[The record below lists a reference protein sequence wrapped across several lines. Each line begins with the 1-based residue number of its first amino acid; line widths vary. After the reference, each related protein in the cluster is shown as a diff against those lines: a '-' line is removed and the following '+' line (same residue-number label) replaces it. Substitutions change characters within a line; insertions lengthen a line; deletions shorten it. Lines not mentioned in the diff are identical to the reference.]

1 MEKRFAF
8 IVFLLCLIL
17 KTYQRKHNLRNDIR
31 GLKEEELNELK
42 ELSDDIIILH
52 TNDVHC
58 GLNEKIGYDGLYLYK
73 RELQRKYKHVLLV
86 DAGDHI
92 QGGAIGILSK
102 GSDIIDIM
110 NKIGYD
116 VVTIGNHEF
125 DYGIN
130 QLTLLEK
137 KLNCGYISAN
147 YCYRKNKAPIFSPY
161 KIIDLGE
168 KKIAFIGITT
178 PQTLSKTYLHNI
190 VDEDGN
196 MLYDFLTENDGK
208 ELYDTIQGY
217 IDEVKREGADH
228 VILLCHLGNEGDSLE
243 QYTSNYLISNL
254 KGVDALVDGHTHRV
268 YNITSKDKEGKD
280 VIIAQ
285 TGTKLANLGMIKIQK
300 NGKVTSEMLSEIPP
314 PEHFKYTIEKRGD
327 KKRYVDVEMHKVIKE
342 IINSHN
348 DELNEKIGYT
358 DFDLKINIDD
368 SGDSSKQISRSE
380 ESILCDLVADAIRNV
395 GEGDISMINAGSIRT
410 DLMRGN
416 ITFQNVL
423 DILPFSADII
433 IKEVS
438 GQDVLDALEYGMK
451 NLPDKTSRFPQ
462 VSGISFKVN
471 ITFKSSVIV
480 DDEEMF
486 VKVDG
491 KRRVYDVKVGNEPL
505 DLNKI
510 YKMSFGN
517 YIADGGDG
525 FSMFKKYEEKYST
538 LKTDN
543 QAFME
548 YIKDVL
554 KGKIPEQY
562 KKTQG
567 RIIIVGNEKKEDGKK
582 NSASCF
588 IKHLSKV
595 ILITSLILIFF

>member
-1 MEKRFAF
+1 MEKRFIF

-17 KTYQRKHNLRNDIR
+17 KTYQRKYNLRNDFR
-31 GLKEEELNELK
+31 GLKEEELNELN

-58 GLNEKIGYDGLYLYK
+58 GLNEKIGYDGVYLYK

-130 QLTLLEK
+130 QLTLLEI
-137 KLNCGYISAN
+137 KLNSGYISAN

-190 VDEDGN
+190 MDEDGN
-196 MLYDFLTENDGK
+196 MIYDFLTENDGK

-217 IDEVKREGADH
+217 IDEVKRKGADH
-228 VILLCHLGNEGDSLE
+228 VILLCHLGNGGDALE
-243 QYTSNYLISNL
+243 KYTSNYLISNL
-254 KGVDALVDGHTHRV
+254 KGVDALIDGHTHKV

-300 NGKVTSEMLSEIPP
+300 NGKVTSEILSEIPL
-314 PEHFKYTIEKRGD
+314 PEHFKYMMEKRGD
-327 KKRYVDVEMHKVIKE
+327 KKRYVDVEMYKIIKD

-368 SGDSSKQISRSE
+368 SGDSSKQTSRSE
-380 ESILCDLVADAIRNV
+380 ENILCDLVADAIRNV
-395 GEGDISMINAGSIRT
+395 GEGDISMINAGSVRT

-438 GQDVLDALEYGMK
+438 GQDVIDALEYGMK

-471 ITFKSSVIV
+471 ITFKSSVVV

-505 DLNKI
+505 DLNKK
-510 YKMSFGN
+510 YRMSFDN
-517 YIADGGDG
+517 YIANGGDG

-588 IKHLSKV
+588 ILSKV
-595 ILITSLILIFF
+595 IIITSLILMFF